1 MCPPTFYF
9 SGAPLRWR
17 WASASGRCRADSPIA
32 GRVGEKHLFFRIT
45 AILFGGFRGLRPRTL
60 FRGASPAPH
69 PGSLFVRTK
78 SDQKAAQGRDP
89 FDGVPPLWI
98 PPPRRHKGGRMP
110 PFGYPRRGGNLSF
123 IQYPLLYPHHDPFFE
138 IVVRIYCLGQ
148 FHPNT
153 NRSSCHT
160 CFG

>member
-1 MCPPTFYF
+1 GWERNIFPPNRCDSARNL
-9 SGAPLRWR
+9 SGP
-17 WASASGRCRADSPIA
+17 
-32 GRVGEKHLFFRIT
+32 
-45 AILFGGFRGLRPRTL
+45 
-60 FRGASPAPH
+60 PAPY
-69 PGSLFVRTK
+69 PGGLFPRRK
-78 SDQKAAQGRDP
+78 STQKGAQGRDP